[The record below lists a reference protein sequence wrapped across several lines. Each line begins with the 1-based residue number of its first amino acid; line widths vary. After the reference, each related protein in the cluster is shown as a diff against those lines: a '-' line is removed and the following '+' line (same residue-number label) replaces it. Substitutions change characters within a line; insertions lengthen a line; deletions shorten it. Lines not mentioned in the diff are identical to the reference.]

1 MRLVLL
7 GFGLFLLIGMF
18 GSETRPPEVL
28 SPDGGGYADTNDR

>member
-7 GFGLFLLIGMF
+7 GVALFLLIGMF
-18 GSETRPPEVL
+18 GETRPPAVL